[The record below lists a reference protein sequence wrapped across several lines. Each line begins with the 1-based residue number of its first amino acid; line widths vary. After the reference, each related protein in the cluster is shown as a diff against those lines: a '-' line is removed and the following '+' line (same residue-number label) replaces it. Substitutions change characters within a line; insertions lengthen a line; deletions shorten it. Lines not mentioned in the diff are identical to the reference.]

1 MKSIFGTQEFQTP
14 FVDVF
19 KSFNVF
25 NCSNE
30 AKKGN
35 VQDLQVNYFLIYWKN
50 VYENFRTKVLEEES
64 SKFQEMSK
72 PRISFKSQTRFPI
85 VNP

>member
-35 VQDLQVNYFLIYWKN
+35 VQDLQVNYLF
-50 VYENFRTKVLEEES
+50 F
-64 SKFQEMSK
+64 KFMLK
-72 PRISFKSQTRFPI
+72 MYI
-85 VNP
+85 

>member
-1 MKSIFGTQEFQTP
+1 MKSIFGTQDFQTP
-14 FVDVF
+14 FIDVF

-35 VQDLQVNYFLIYWKN
+35 VQDLQVTFNFLL
-50 VYENFRTKVLEEES
+50 VYLKYTIE
-64 SKFQEMSK
+64 Q
-72 PRISFKSQTRFPI
+72 
-85 VNP
+85 